1 MRKLN
6 RCLFVF
12 FMTVVLLACAQ
23 QTEQVLCDKLSTQV
37 GVLEGN
43 IIKTKG
49 QSGFLV
55 FGPYAKIDTGIY
67 RLVAKGELSASSSPL
82 GVMDVAAEKGQL
94 ILATKPIVAGQ
105 NKAGEIASMA
115 FEIAKPITDVE
126 FRIQISA
133 QTTGSFSGYEL
144 TKVAKFDDK

>member
-6 RCLFVF
+6 RYLVIF
-12 FMTVVLLACAQ
+12 FMTVFLLACAQ
-23 QTEQVLCDKLSTQV
+23 QTEQFLCDKLATQV
-37 GVLEGN
+37 GAPEGN
-43 IIKTKG
+43 IIRAKG
-49 QSGFLV
+49 QPGFLV
-55 FGPYAKIDTGIY
+55 FGPYAKINTGIY
-67 RLVAKGELSASSSPL
+67 RLVAKGELAGSSRPL

-105 NKAGEIASMA
+105 NKAGEIASLA
-115 FEIAKPITDVE
+115 FEVTKPVTDVE

-144 TKVAKFDDK
+144 TKVAKLDDK